1 MKCVGCFIAHLHRE
15 MMSIEIVMVSG
26 FDTPIEKVLK
36 LTKTSYEIKEQYEVS
51 QIQRFNWHS
60 SVDKSKIKI

>member
-51 QIQRFNWHS
+51 QIQRFN
-60 SVDKSKIKI
+60 

>member
-1 MKCVGCFIAHLHRE
+1 
-15 MMSIEIVMVSG
+15 MSIEIVMVSG

-51 QIQRFNWHS
+51 QIQRFN
-60 SVDKSKIKI
+60 

>member
-1 MKCVGCFIAHLHRE
+1 
-15 MMSIEIVMVSG
+15 MMSIEMVMVSG

-36 LTKTSYEIKEQYEVS
+36 LTLKNSYKIKEQYEVS

-60 SVDKSKIKI
+60 SVDKSRNKI